1 MGNEL
6 VRIRDVLDGFG
17 VKVGLGRSRDANV
30 IWSRWIEI
38 VGDAISAHA
47 EPSSLRDGVLKVRAD
62 SPTWAAELGYLVSEI
77 KDRAN
82 ALIGRPAVTEV
93 RVWTGPGRVSRN
105 NKRES
110 SRSASARS
118 TTPGEAIKKGPA
130 KDPQEALERAREA
143 WRRRHAIE
151 GRDRG

>member
-6 VRIRDVLDGFG
+6 VRIRDVLDSFG

-38 VGDAISAHA
+38 VGDAIAAHA

-62 SPTWAAELGYLVSEI
+62 SPTWAAELGYLVGEI
-77 KDRAN
+77 KDKAN

-93 RVWTGPGRVSRN
+93 RIWTGPGRVSKDK
-105 NKRES
+105 KRQS
-110 SRSASARS
+110 GRPPAA
-118 TTPGEAIKKGPA
+118 GEATKRPPA
-130 KDPQEALERAREA
+130 KDPHEALERAREA
-143 WRRRHAIE
+143 WRRRHATE
-151 GRDRG
+151 ETDPP

>member
-1 MGNEL
+1 M
-6 VRIRDVLDGFG
+6 LDGFG

-38 VGDAISAHA
+38 VGDAIAAHA

-62 SPTWAAELGYLVSEI
+62 SPAWAAELGYLVGEI
-77 KDRAN
+77 KASAN

-93 RVWTGPGRVSRN
+93 RIWTGPGRVSRDE
-105 NKRES
+105 KRLP
-110 SRSASARS
+110 AKTVPAAAN
-118 TTPGEAIKKGPA
+118 TPNEATERPPP

-143 WRRRHAIE
+143 WRRRHATE
-151 GRDRG
+151 GTDPREGS

>member
-1 MGNEL
+1 M
-6 VRIRDVLDGFG
+6 LDGFG

-38 VGDAISAHA
+38 VGDAIAAHA

-62 SPTWAAELGYLVSEI
+62 SPRGPRSSAIWWARSRLS
-77 KDRAN
+77 AN

-93 RVWTGPGRVSRN
+93 RIWTGPGHVSRDE
-105 NKRES
+105 KRLP
-110 SRSASARS
+110 AKTVPAAAN
-118 TTPGEAIKKGPA
+118 TPNEATERPPA

-143 WRRRHAIE
+143 WRRRHATE
-151 GRDRG
+151 GTDPREGS